1 MSRFLKLFLMILA
14 LGIFILPRQ
23 VVMAQPAATACT
35 QQMSDD
41 GCCNTDTQSVC
52 HTDSQD
58 SKKDTCGDH
67 CSDCGYCPTI
77 CFFTY
82 LAPSQSSAQNE
93 TFALRALNFGYRR
106 SFITSPDHPIW
117 QPPKIA

>member
-14 LGIFILPRQ
+14 LGIFMLPRQ
-23 VVMAQPAATACT
+23 VVLAQPAATGCT
-35 QQMSDD
+35 QQMSDED
-41 GCCNTDTQSVC
+41 CCTTDTESVC
-52 HTDSQD
+52 HTDSSG

-82 LAPSQSSAQNE
+82 LAPSQSPAENE
-93 TFALRALNFGYRR
+93 TFALRALNFGYKR
-106 SFITSPDHPIW
+106 SFVTSADHAIW